1 MGAFILAKCECC
13 CHETQPCVQGAG
25 ITRKGSHCD
34 AFAFI
39 RIRLPFESGFIS
51 VCMESWP
58 AFISEQQGN
67 HRLPFP
73 FHVCSHC
80 PSWAG
85 RERNGDFPT
94 VDENSI
100 PVKSSLKEPSILIA
114 RPSFSKRSPG
124 LLWRLGLESLEEKL
138 GLSPPPQRI
147 Q

>member
-67 HRLPFP
+67 LTG
-73 FHVCSHC
+73 S
-80 PSWAG
+80 
-85 RERNGDFPT
+85 
-94 VDENSI
+94 
-100 PVKSSLKEPSILIA
+100 
-114 RPSFSKRSPG
+114 
-124 LLWRLGLESLEEKL
+124 
-138 GLSPPPQRI
+138 LSPSMCARTAPPGQGGKEMEI
-147 Q
+147 FPLWMKIASQ